1 MRPRRNWRRAL
12 ALALVAVARR
22 KVAGALMCEPTK
34 KGQPGRS
41 GRRQGR
47 QGRVST
53 MQQIRALSTRQ
64 LANYTRNPVRVRRSP
79 REVSPAVARWT
90 RWQRGPRL
98 NGDVVVSRH
107 HAQLPPGGVQGW
119 RACPHAQPGCRTREA
134 PPAAARQ
141 LLSLTYSVISNVTN
155 SCMVHFS
162 TGQRAGAHGGG
173 FAAGRRGGCGVLE
186 AVAVDRR
193 AGCALVHHQR
203 AVPHSIL
210 QHRSVHLRSPLLS
223 GA

>member
-1 MRPRRNWRRAL
+1 MVDFHLSCTRVARGCASGAQIQYTADLEGLALQLDAHWMRPRRNWRRAL

-98 NGDVVVSRH
+98 NGDVVVSFLQGEYRAGGRVHTPSRVAAPVRRH
-107 HAQLPPGGVQGW
+107 QLPQGSSS
-119 RACPHAQPGCRTREA
+119 H
-134 PPAAARQ
+134 
-141 LLSLTYSVISNVTN
+141 LLTQSSLT
-155 SCMVHFS
+155 
-162 TGQRAGAHGGG
+162 
-173 FAAGRRGGCGVLE
+173 
-186 AVAVDRR
+186 
-193 AGCALVHHQR
+193 
-203 AVPHSIL
+203 
-210 QHRSVHLRSPLLS
+210 
-223 GA
+223 